1 MAKYI
6 DEETKQ
12 TILERA
18 TLEESL
24 QKYCQA
30 ARGRNKYV
38 CPMCGKTMEYHPGK
52 RLVKCFH
59 CDWGT
64 SSAVKLLED
73 TTKCS
78 FPEALERLA
87 ADFGIVIPEK
97 KYPARKPK
105 ASAQAEA
112 WYKGQLA
119 ASGLTAADVRAWQYA
134 DDGTR
139 MQVNPFGQGTVGPD
153 GAPSDQGDDMLI
165 RYLDLDGRRLQYTP
179 TLKNGRAGEPRDY
192 FRVRWQIPESHML
205 RDGSIGKYK
214 SPAGSGV
221 QLYIPERL
229 REAYRERRPLE
240 ALYFTEGEKKAEAV
254 SKYVGPAFGLAGINC
269 LVGRDKQL
277 PEAIV
282 RVVEACQVKKVYF
295 IMDADWD
302 ELSKNL
308 DPESDVRQ
316 RPQAFFSAARNFGAW
331 FATLRNRKLY
341 VDAYLVLGK
350 GEQKGVD
357 DQLASGKRKV
367 ESGKWKVESGEWKVE
382 SGEPDGAFYRKAIES
397 ATASAI
403 EGGHT
408 EYFDLYNITTMPEAK
423 LQAVWHLDSLESF
436 ATHHRARLREL
447 ESFRAW
453 RNQWRFDSDG
463 ALQLAQPLT
472 DDEQFWEVRK
482 RKDRFGAEYEEYA
495 FDYVNIL
502 NFLERRGYFQLK
514 EPVTGERQFVHVEKN
529 RIEPTTAAD
538 MKDTV
543 LDFARTLNN
552 KPLLAMLYRG
562 STQYLG
568 PEKMGNLSTQSFT
581 PTLPPPE
588 PGGQMLFFR
597 SKYWHVTADG
607 IDEHPYAG
615 MDYHYRRE
623 WCKPV
628 DPRRLQGRMVGVR
641 QTDAGYSVQISP
653 DGEECQFLRFLV
665 LTSWF
670 DWERHLGA
678 DRQPRPGMAKSV
690 TEPDAY
696 LHLLSKMTAIG
707 YLLHHYH
714 NPGVTKAV
722 IAMDNSIS
730 EVGLSQGRSGKSLI
744 GKAIEQMQPTAF
756 FSGKTIDIAD
766 DRFVWDT
773 VEPGTRTLFID
784 DVMPNFDFELLF
796 PLITDS
802 ITVNRKGR
810 DRFTLSGHDKPKF
823 YITTNHVVGRENGS
837 TRDRQFKLAFSDYF
851 DASYKPEMEFGG
863 QFFSDSWDER
873 QWSLFYNLMAE
884 CLQLYFEAQAG
895 HWGVGGSG
903 LIEAPSRNLELRQ
916 MRQEMTETFY
926 NWMNDWM
933 QVADD
938 AAPSASP
945 DARFDTAFVRSEMM
959 ESYRSACSSRE
970 RNYVTPQRFWQRLV
984 LWCRYHGLALN
995 PHLPLDAEGRPGH
1008 DKRSGTEYVTIGTSR
1023 VR

>member
-1 MAKYI
+1 MYI
-6 DEETKQ
+6 DKDTQQE
-12 TILERA
+12 ILSRA

-52 RLVKCFH
+52 KLVKCFH

-64 SSAVKLLED
+64 NSAVKLLED

-87 ADFGIVIPEK
+87 ADFGVVIPEK
-97 KYPARKPK
+97 KYQAKKPK
-105 ASAQAEA
+105 AAAKAEA
-112 WYKGQLA
+112 WYKQQLA
-119 ASGLTAADVRAWQYA
+119 ASGLTPADVRAWQYEA
-134 DDGTR
+134 DGTR
-139 MQVNPFGQGTVGPD
+139 MQVMPFAQGTVGPYETTT
-153 GAPSDQGDDMLI
+153 DQGDDMLI
-165 RYLDLDGRRLQYTP
+165 RYLDLDGHRLQYTP
-179 TLKNGRAGEPRDY
+179 TLKNGRSGEPRDY

-205 RDGSIGKYK
+205 RDGSICKYK

-229 REAYRERRPLE
+229 REAYRERRKLDT
-240 ALYFTEGEKKAEAV
+240 LYFTEGEKKAEAV

-269 LVGRDKQL
+269 LVGKDKQL

-282 RVVEACQVKKVYF
+282 RVVEACQVQKVYF

-308 DPESDVRQ
+308 DPESDIRQ

-331 FATLRNRKLY
+331 FATLRNRKLF

-357 DQLASGKRKV
+357 DQLAALK
-367 ESGKWKVESGEWKVE
+367 
-382 SGEPDGAFYRKAIES
+382 GAEYQYGDQIKKATS
-397 ATASAI
+397 AAI

-408 EYFDLYNITTMPEAK
+408 DYFDLYNITTMPEAK
-423 LQAVWHLDSLESF
+423 LQAVWHLDSIESF
-436 ATHHRARLREL
+436 VGHHRKRLQEM

-453 RNQWRFDSDG
+453 RNQWRLDEG
-463 ALQLAQPLT
+463 GHLQLAQPLA
-472 DDEQFWEVRK
+472 DDEQFWEVKK
-482 RKDRFGAEYEEYA
+482 RKSRYGEEFEEYT
-495 FDYVNIL
+495 FDYVNIH
-502 NFLERRGYFQLK
+502 NFLERRGFFQIK
-514 EPVTGERQFVHVEKN
+514 EGTTGDRIFIHVEKN
-529 RIEPTTAAD
+529 RITPTTAAD
-538 MKDTV
+538 IKDTV

-568 PEKMGNLSTQSFT
+568 PDKLGNMSTQSFT
-581 PTLPPPE
+581 PNLPTPE
-588 PGGQMLFFR
+588 ADSQLLFFR
-597 SKYWHVTADG
+597 SKFWRVTADG
-607 IDEHPYAG
+607 IEENDFSALECN
-615 MDYHYRRE
+615 YRRE
-623 WCKPV
+623 WCMPF
-628 DPRRLQGRMVGVR
+628 DPKRLQQRLVTVEH
-641 QTDAGYSVQISP
+641 TDEGYHIKISP
-653 DGEECQFLRFLV
+653 DGEQCDFLRFLV
-665 LTSWF
+665 LASWF
-670 DWERHLGA
+670 GWENQLNS
-678 DRQPRPGMAKSV
+678 DRKVKPGMS
-690 TEPDAY
+690 TTIMDYDTY

-707 YLLHHYH
+707 YLLHQYY

-730 EVGLSQGRSGKSLI
+730 EVGLSMGRSGKSLI
-744 GKAIEQMQPTAF
+744 GKAIQQMQPTAF

-810 DRFTLSGHDKPKF
+810 DRYTLSGHDKPKF

-837 TRDRQFKLAFSDYF
+837 TRDRQFKIAFSNYF
-851 DASYKPEMEFGG
+851 DANYKPEMEFGG

-884 CLQLYFEAQAG
+884 CLVLYFEAQRG

-916 MRQEMTETFY
+916 MRQEMTETFF

-933 QVADD
+933 QINEDNPHD
-938 AAPSASP
+938 TSSG
-945 DARFDTAFVRSEMM
+945 ARFDIAFVRSEMM
-959 ESYRSACSSRE
+959 ESYKQACSTRE
-970 RNYVTPQRFWQRLV
+970 RNYVTPQRFWQRLT

-995 PHLPLDAEGRPGH
+995 PQVPLDADGRPGH
-1008 DKRSGTEYVTIGTSR
+1008 HKANGTEYVTIGTSR
-1023 VR
+1023 V

>member
-1 MAKYI
+1 MFI
-6 DEETKQ
+6 DNDTQQE
-12 TILERA
+12 ILQRA
-18 TLEESL
+18 TLEEAL
-24 QKYCQA
+24 NKYCTT

-52 RLVKCFH
+52 KLVKCFH

-64 SSAVKLLED
+64 NSAATLLME
-73 TTKCS
+73 TTKCT

-87 ADFGIVIPEK
+87 ADFHIIIPEK
-97 KYPARKPK
+97 KYQAKKPK
-105 ASAQAEA
+105 AAAKAEA
-112 WYKGQLA
+112 WYKQQLE
-119 ASGLTAADVRAWQYA
+119 ASGLKAADVRAWMYEA
-134 DDGTR
+134 DGTR
-139 MQVNPFGQGTVGPD
+139 IQINPFAQGTVGPD
-153 GAPSDQGDDMLI
+153 GTASDQGDDMII
-165 RYLDLDGRRLQYTP
+165 RYLDLEGHRLQYSP
-179 TLKNGRAGEPRDY
+179 TLRNGRSGEPRDY

-205 RDGSIGKYK
+205 RDGSICKYK
-214 SPAGSGV
+214 SPAGSGI

-269 LVGRDKQL
+269 LVGKDRHF

-282 RVVEACQVKKVYF
+282 RVVEACQVQKVYF
-295 IMDADWD
+295 IMDSDWD
-302 ELSKNL
+302 SLSSNL
-308 DPESDVRQ
+308 DPEKDVTM
-316 RPQAFFSAARNFGAW
+316 RPRSFLGAARNFKAW
-331 FATLRNRKLY
+331 IELLKNRKLY

-357 DQLASGKRKV
+357 DLLAALK
-367 ESGKWKVESGEWKVE
+367 
-382 SGEPDGAFYRKAIES
+382 GAEYQYGDQVKK
-397 ATASAI
+397 ATAAAI

-408 EYFDLYNITTMPEAK
+408 DYFDLYK
-423 LQAVWHLDSLESF
+423 LTGMTDSKMETLWHLESLDSFVAHHKKELEP
-436 ATHHRARLREL
+436 L

-453 RNQWRFDSDG
+453 RNQWRFDADG
-463 ALQLAQPLT
+463 ALQLAQPLA
-472 DDEQFWEVRK
+472 DDEQFWVVKK
-482 RKDRFGAEYEEYA
+482 RKNRYGEDVEEYE
-495 FDYVNIL
+495 FDYDRSHT
-502 NFLERRGYFQLK
+502 FLQRRGFFRIIDK
-514 EPVTGERQFVHVEKN
+514 NTGEDVFIHVVDGCIEKSSV
-529 RIEPTTAAD
+529 RE
-538 MKDTV
+538 MRDTV
-543 LDFARTLNN
+543 MNFVRTLNN
-552 KPLLAMLYRG
+552 RILVNKLIMGGFA
-562 STQYLG
+562 YLG
-568 PEKMGNLSTQSFT
+568 PERLGMMQEDLFT

-588 PGGQMLFFR
+588 PGGQLLFFR
-597 SKYWHVTADG
+597 SKYWHVSADG
-607 IDEHPYAG
+607 IEEHGYAD

-641 QTDAGYSVQISP
+641 QTDAGYDVKISS

-678 DRQPRPGMAKSV
+678 DRQPRPGMAKAV

-744 GKAIEQMQPTAF
+744 GKAIEQMQQTAF

-851 DASYKPEMEFGG
+851 DAAYKPEMEFGG

-873 QWSLFYNLMAE
+873 QWGLFYNLMAE

-926 NWMNDWM
+926 NWMNEWM
-933 QVADD
+933 QISEDNPHD
-938 AAPSASP
+938 ASGG
-945 DARFDTAFVRSEMM
+945 ARFDTAFIRSEMM
-959 ESYRSACSSRE
+959 ESYKAACSARE

-995 PHLPLDAEGRPGH
+995 PQVPLDADGRPGH
-1008 DKRSGTEYVTIGTSR
+1008 HKANGTEYITIGTSR
-1023 VR
+1023 VN

>member
-1 MAKYI
+1 MYI
-6 DEETKQ
+6 NEDTKQ
-12 TILERA
+12 EILAKA
-18 TLEESL
+18 TLEEAL
-24 QKYCQA
+24 NKYCQT
-30 ARGRNKYV
+30 ARGRNKYE
-38 CPMCGKTMEYHPGK
+38 CPFCGKPMEYHPGK
-52 RLVKCFH
+52 KLVKCFH

-64 SSAVKLLED
+64 NSAATLLMES
-73 TTKCS
+73 TKCT

-87 ADFGIVIPEK
+87 ADFGVVVPEK

-105 ASAQAEA
+105 AAAKAEA

-119 ASGLTAADVRAWQYA
+119 ASGLTSADVRAWLYEA
-134 DDGTR
+134 DGTR
-139 MQVNPFGQGTVGPD
+139 MQVNPFSQGTIGPD
-153 GAPSDQGDDMLI
+153 GTPCDQGDDMLI
-165 RYLDLDGRRLQYTP
+165 RYLDLDGHRLQYTP

-229 REAYRERRPLE
+229 REAYRTRRQLE

-269 LVGRDKQL
+269 LVGKDKQL

-282 RVVEACQVKKVYF
+282 RVVEACQVQKVYF

-302 ELSKNL
+302 ELSKHL
-308 DPESDVRQ
+308 DPESDIRQ

-331 FATLRNRKLY
+331 FATLRNRKLF

-357 DQLASGKRKV
+357 DQLAALK
-367 ESGKWKVESGEWKVE
+367 
-382 SGEPDGAFYRKAIES
+382 GAEYQYGDQIKKATS
-397 ATASAI
+397 AAI

-408 EYFDLYNITTMPEAK
+408 DYFDLYNITTMPEAK
-423 LQAVWHLDSLESF
+423 LQAVWHLDSIESF
-436 ATHHRARLREL
+436 VGHHRKRLQEM

-453 RNQWRFDSDG
+453 RNQWRLDEG
-463 ALQLAQPLT
+463 GHLQLAQPLA
-472 DDEQFWEVRK
+472 DDEQFWEVKK
-482 RKDRFGAEYEEYA
+482 RKSRYGEEFEEYT

-502 NFLERRGYFQLK
+502 NFLERRGYFQIK
-514 EPVTGERQFVHVEKN
+514 EAVTGDRQFIHVQKN

-538 MKDTV
+538 IKDTV

-568 PEKMGNLSTQSFT
+568 PEKMSNLSTLSFT
-581 PTLPPPE
+581 PTLPPAE
-588 PGGQMLFFR
+588 AGGQMIYFKN
-597 SKYWHVTADG
+597 KYWHVTADG
-607 IDEHPYAG
+607 IEERDYAG
-615 MDYHYRRE
+615 MEYHYRRE

-628 DPRRLQGRMVGVR
+628 DPQRLAGRMVCVER
-641 QTDAGYSVQISP
+641 TDEGYSIQISP
-653 DGEECQFLRFLV
+653 DGNDCDFLRFLA

-670 DWERHLGA
+670 SWERHLNA
-678 DRQPRPGMAKSV
+678 DRKVKPGQNADCLDS
-690 TEPDAY
+690 DAY

-744 GKAIEQMQPTAF
+744 GKAIEQMQQTAF

-863 QFFSDSWDER
+863 QFFSDSWDQR

-884 CLQLYFEAQAG
+884 CLLLYFEAQQN

-903 LIEAPSRNLELRQ
+903 LIEAPSHNLELRQ

-933 QVADD
+933 HLNEDNPHD
-938 AAPSASP
+938 TSGG
-945 DARFDTAFVRSEMM
+945 ARFDTAFVRSEMM
-959 ESYRSACSSRE
+959 ISYREACTARE
-970 RNYVTPQRFWQRLV
+970 RNYITPQRFWQRLV
-984 LWCRYHGLALN
+984 LWCRYHVLALN
-995 PHLPLDAEGRPGH
+995 PHIPADSDGKPGH
-1008 DKRSGTEYVTIGTSR
+1008 DKKNGTEYVTIGESR

>member
-1 MAKYI
+1 MYI
-6 DEETKQ
+6 DNDTRDE
-12 TILERA
+12 ILRQA
-18 TLEESL
+18 TLEEAL
-24 QKYCQA
+24 NKYCTT

-52 RLVKCFH
+52 KLVKCFH

-64 SSAVKLLED
+64 NSAATLLMD
-73 TTKCS
+73 STKCT
-78 FPEALERLA
+78 FPEAIEKLA
-87 ADFGIVIPEK
+87 ADFGVVIPEK

-105 ASAQAEA
+105 AAAKAEA
-112 WYKGQLA
+112 WYKQQLA
-119 ASGLTAADVRAWQYA
+119 ASGLTAADVRAWQYEA
-134 DDGTR
+134 DGTR
-139 MQVNPFGQGTVGPD
+139 MQVMPFAQGTVGPD
-153 GAPSDQGDDMLI
+153 GTATDQGDDMLI
-165 RYLDLDGRRLQYTP
+165 RYLDLDGHRLQYTP
-179 TLKNGRAGEPRDY
+179 TLKNGRSGEPRDY

-205 RDGSIGKYK
+205 RDGSICKYK
-214 SPAGSGV
+214 SPAGSGI

-229 REAYRERRPLE
+229 REAYRTREKLE

-254 SKYVGPAFGLAGINC
+254 CKHVGPAFGLAGINC

-282 RVVEACQVKKVYF
+282 RVVEACQVQRVYF
-295 IMDADWD
+295 IMDSDWD
-302 ELSKNL
+302 NLSQHL
-308 DPESDVRQ
+308 DTETDVRQ
-316 RPQAFFSAARNFGAW
+316 RPQAFFSAARNFAAW

-341 VDAYLVLGK
+341 VDTYLVLGK
-350 GEQKGVD
+350 GGPKGVD
-357 DQLASGKRKV
+357 DQLVALK
-367 ESGKWKVESGEWKVE
+367 
-382 SGEPDGAFYRKAIES
+382 GAEYQYADDIRKA
-397 ATASAI
+397 TAAAV
-403 EGGHT
+403 EGGHGS
-408 EYFDLYNITTMPEAK
+408 YCDVCNITTMPEAK
-423 LQAVWHLDSLESF
+423 LQAVWHLDNIESF
-436 ATHHRARLREL
+436 VSHHKERLKGL

-453 RNQWRFDSDG
+453 RNSWRLDADG
-463 ALQLAQPLT
+463 TLQLAQPLA
-472 DDEQFWEVRK
+472 DDEQFWEVKK
-482 RKDRFGAEYEEYA
+482 RKSRYGDEFEEYT
-495 FDYVNIL
+495 FDYVNIH
-502 NFLERRGYFQLK
+502 NFLERRGFFQVK
-514 EPVTGERQFVHVEKN
+514 EAVTGDRQFIHVEKN
-529 RIEPTTAAD
+529 RITPTTAAD

-568 PEKMGNLSTQSFT
+568 PDKLGNMSTLSFT
-581 PTLPPPE
+581 PTLPTPE
-588 PGGQMLFFR
+588 ADSQLLFFR
-597 SKYWHVTADG
+597 SKFWRVTADG
-607 IDEHPYAG
+607 IEEHDFAALECN
-615 MDYHYRRE
+615 YRRE
-623 WCKPV
+623 WCMPT
-628 DPRRLQGRMVGVR
+628 DPALQRRMVQV
-641 QTDAGYSVQISP
+641 QHTDEGYQVHISHE
-653 DGEECQFLRFLV
+653 GHQCQFLQFLV
-665 LTSWF
+665 MTSWF
-670 DWERHLGA
+670 DWEQKLTA
-678 DRQPRPGMAKSV
+678 DRQPRPGMAKIIDD
-690 TEPDAY
+690 PDAY

-707 YLLHHYH
+707 YLLHQYY

-730 EVGLSQGRSGKSLI
+730 EVGLSMGRSGKSLI
-744 GKAIEQMQPTAF
+744 GKAIQQMQPTAF

-810 DRFTLSGHDKPKF
+810 DRFTLTGHDKPKF

-837 TRDRQFKLAFSDYF
+837 TRDRQFKIAFSNYF

-863 QFFSDSWDER
+863 QFFSDNWDER

-884 CLQLYFEAQAG
+884 CLVLYFEAQRG

-916 MRQEMTETFY
+916 MRQEMTETFF

-933 QVADD
+933 QINEDD
-938 AAPSASP
+938 PHDTSGG
-945 DARFDTAFVRSEMM
+945 ARYDIPFVRTEMM
-959 ESYRSACSSRE
+959 ESYKQACSTRE

-995 PHLPLDAEGRPGH
+995 PQIPLDADGRPGH
-1008 DKRSGTEYVTIGTSR
+1008 HKANGTEYITIGESR
-1023 VR
+1023 VG

>member
-1 MAKYI
+1 MYI

-12 TILERA
+12 EILQRA
-18 TLEESL
+18 TLEEAL
-24 QKYCQA
+24 NKYCTT

-38 CPMCGKTMEYHPGK
+38 CPFCGKVMEYHPGK
-52 RLVKCFH
+52 KLVKCFH

-64 SSAVKLLED
+64 NSAASLLME

-78 FPEALERLA
+78 FPEALEKLA
-87 ADFGIVIPEK
+87 GDFGIIIPEK
-97 KYPARKPK
+97 KYPAQKPK
-105 ASAQAEA
+105 ADAKAEA
-112 WYKGQLA
+112 WYKQQLE
-119 ASGLTAADVRAWQYA
+119 ASGLKASDVRAWMYEA
-134 DDGTR
+134 DGTR
-139 MQVNPFGQGTVGPD
+139 SQINPFSQGTVGPD
-153 GAPSDQGDDMLI
+153 GTATEQGDDMLI

-205 RDGSIGKYK
+205 RDGTIGKYK

-229 REAYRERRPLE
+229 REAFRTREKLE
-240 ALYFTEGEKKAEAV
+240 AIYFTEGEKKAEAV

-302 ELSKNL
+302 ELSKHL

-341 VDAYLVLGK
+341 IDAYLLLGK
-350 GEQKGVD
+350 GEDKGVD
-357 DQLASGKRKV
+357 DQLVKLK
-367 ESGKWKVESGEWKVE
+367 
-382 SGEPDGAFYRKAIES
+382 GAEYLYVDQIKK

-436 ATHHRARLREL
+436 ATHHCDRLKEL

-453 RNQWRFDSDG
+453 RNQWRFDADG
-463 ALQLAQPLT
+463 MLQLAQPLA
-472 DDEQFWEVRK
+472 DDEQFWEIRK
-482 RKDRFGAEYEEYA
+482 RKSRYGEEFEEYN
-495 FDYVNIL
+495 FDYVNVL
-502 NFLERRGYFQLK
+502 NFLERRGYFQVK
-514 EPVTGERQFVHVEKN
+514 EPVTGERQFIHVEKS
-529 RIEPTTAAD
+529 RITPTTAAD
-538 MKDTV
+538 MKDMV

-588 PGGQMLFFR
+588 ADGQMLYFK
-597 SKYWHVTADG
+597 SKYWHVTAAG
-607 IDEHPYAG
+607 IEECDYAG
-615 MDYHYRRE
+615 MEYNYRRE
-623 WCKPV
+623 WCKPT
-628 DPRRLQGRMVGVR
+628 DPRRLQQRMVVVNHSDEGFSIDFSA
-641 QTDAGYSVQISP
+641 DANQ
-653 DGEECQFLRFLV
+653 CQFLQFLI

-670 DWERHLGA
+670 GWERQLTA
-678 DRQPRPGMAKSV
+678 DRHPRPGNTAII
-690 TEPDAY
+690 TDPDAY

-707 YLLHHYH
+707 YLLHHYY

-722 IAMDNSIS
+722 IAMDNSIT

-744 GKAIEQMQPTAF
+744 GKAIEQMQQTAF

-837 TRDRQFKLAFSDYF
+837 TRDRQFKLAFSNYF
-851 DASYKPEMEFGG
+851 DAGYKPEMEFGG

-884 CLQLYFEAQAG
+884 CLQLYFEAQQKK
-895 HWGVGGSG
+895 WGVGGSG
-903 LIEAPSRNLELRQ
+903 LIEAPSHNLELRQ

-933 QVADD
+933 QINEDNPHD
-938 AAPSASP
+938 TSGG
-945 DARFDTAFVRSEMM
+945 ARLDIAFVRSEMM
-959 ESYRSACSSRE
+959 ESYKAACSSRE

-1008 DKRSGTEYVTIGTSR
+1008 DKRSGTEYVTIGESR

>member
-1 MAKYI
+1 MYI
-6 DEETKQ
+6 DENITKEIFQ
-12 TILERA
+12 RA

-24 QKYCQA
+24 NKYCTK

-52 RLVKCFH
+52 KLVKCFH

-64 SSAVKLLED
+64 NSAATLLMD

-87 ADFGIVIPEK
+87 DDFGVVIPEK
-97 KYPARKPK
+97 KYPAKAPK
-105 ASAQAEA
+105 AAVKAEA

-119 ASGLTAADVRAWQYA
+119 ASGLTAADVRAWQYC

-139 MQVNPFGQGTVGPD
+139 MQVNPFSQGTVGPD
-153 GAPSDQGDDMLI
+153 GTPSDQGDDMVIL
-165 RYLDLDGRRLQYTP
+165 YLDLDGHRLQYTP
-179 TLKNGRAGEPRDY
+179 TMKNGRAGEPRDY

-269 LVGRDKQL
+269 LVGKDKQL

-282 RVVEACQVKKVYF
+282 RVVEACQVKRGYF

-308 DPESDVRQ
+308 DQESDVRQ
-316 RPQAFFSAARNFGAW
+316 RPQAFFSAARKFGAW

-357 DQLASGKRKV
+357 DLLAALK
-367 ESGKWKVESGEWKVE
+367 
-382 SGEPDGAFYRKAIES
+382 GAEYQYGDQIKK
-397 ATASAI
+397 ATAAAI

-423 LQAVWHLDSLESF
+423 LQTVWHLDSLESF
-436 ATHHRARLREL
+436 AAHHRARLKEM

-463 ALQLAQPLT
+463 ALQLAQPLA

-495 FDYVNIL
+495 FDYVNII

-597 SKYWHVTADG
+597 SKYWHVSADG
-607 IDEHPYAG
+607 IEERDYAG

-641 QTDAGYSVQISP
+641 QTDAGYDVQISS

-670 DWERHLGA
+670 DWERHLTA
-678 DRQPRPGMAKSV
+678 DRQPRPGMVKAV
-690 TEPDAY
+690 TEPDAH

-744 GKAIEQMQPTAF
+744 GKAIEHMQPTAF

-810 DRFTLSGHDKPKF
+810 DRFTLSGHNKPKF

-837 TRDRQFKLAFSDYF
+837 TRDRQFKLAFSNYF
-851 DASYKPEMEFGG
+851 DAAYKPEMEFGG

-895 HWGVGGSG
+895 HWGAGGSG

-933 QVADD
+933 QVSEDNPHD
-938 AAPSASP
+938 ASGG
-945 DARFDTAFVRSEMM
+945 ARFDTAFVRSEMM
-959 ESYRSACSSRE
+959 ESYKAACSVRE

-995 PHLPLDAEGRPGH
+995 PQVPLDAEGRPGH
-1008 DKRSGTEYVTIGTSR
+1008 HKANGIEYITIGTSR
-1023 VR
+1023 VG

>member
-1 MAKYI
+1 MYI
-6 DEETKQ
+6 DEDTKQ
-12 TILERA
+12 EILAKA
-18 TLEESL
+18 TLEEAL
-24 QKYCQA
+24 NKYCQT
-30 ARGRNKYV
+30 ARGRNKYE
-38 CPMCGKTMEYHPGK
+38 CPFCGKPMEYHPGK
-52 RLVKCFH
+52 KLVKCFH

-64 SSAVKLLED
+64 NSAATLLMES
-73 TTKCS
+73 TKCT

-87 ADFGIVIPEK
+87 ADFGVVVPEK

-105 ASAQAEA
+105 AAAKAEA

-119 ASGLTAADVRAWQYA
+119 ASGLTSADVRAWLYEA
-134 DDGTR
+134 DGTR
-139 MQVNPFGQGTVGPD
+139 MQVNPFSQGTIGPD
-153 GAPSDQGDDMLI
+153 GTPSDQGDDMLI
-165 RYLDLDGRRLQYTP
+165 RYLDLDGHRLQYTP

-229 REAYRERRPLE
+229 REAYRTRRQLE

-269 LVGRDKQL
+269 LVGKDKQL

-282 RVVEACQVKKVYF
+282 RVVEACQVQKVYF

-302 ELSKNL
+302 ELSKHL
-308 DPESDVRQ
+308 DPESDIRQ

-331 FATLRNRKLY
+331 FATLRNRKLF

-357 DQLASGKRKV
+357 DQLAALK
-367 ESGKWKVESGEWKVE
+367 
-382 SGEPDGAFYRKAIES
+382 GAEYQYGDQIKKATS
-397 ATASAI
+397 AAI

-408 EYFDLYNITTMPEAK
+408 DYFDLYNITTMPEAK
-423 LQAVWHLDSLESF
+423 LQAVWHLDSIESF
-436 ATHHRARLREL
+436 VGHHRKRLQEM

-453 RNQWRFDSDG
+453 RNQWRLDEG
-463 ALQLAQPLT
+463 GHLKLAQPLA
-472 DDEQFWEVRK
+472 DDEQFWEVKK
-482 RKDRFGAEYEEYA
+482 RKSRYGEEFEEYT

-502 NFLERRGYFQLK
+502 NFLERRGYFQIK
-514 EPVTGERQFVHVEKN
+514 EAVTGDRQFIHVQKN

-538 MKDTV
+538 IKDTV

-568 PEKMGNLSTQSFT
+568 PEKMSNLSTLSFT
-581 PTLPPPE
+581 PTLPPAE
-588 PGGQMLFFR
+588 AGGQMIYFKN
-597 SKYWHVTADG
+597 KYWHVTADG
-607 IDEHPYAG
+607 IEERDYAG
-615 MDYHYRRE
+615 MEYHYRRE

-628 DPRRLQGRMVGVR
+628 DPQRLAGRMVCVER
-641 QTDAGYSVQISP
+641 TDEGYSIQISP
-653 DGEECQFLRFLV
+653 DGNDCDFLRFLA

-670 DWERHLGA
+670 SWERHLNA
-678 DRQPRPGMAKSV
+678 DRKVKPGQNADCLDS
-690 TEPDAY
+690 DAY

-744 GKAIEQMQPTAF
+744 GKAIEQMQQTAF

-851 DASYKPEMEFGG
+851 DAGYKPEMEFGG
-863 QFFSDSWDER
+863 QFFSDSWDQR

-884 CLQLYFEAQAG
+884 CLLLYFEAQQN

-903 LIEAPSRNLELRQ
+903 LIEAPSHNLELRQ

-933 QVADD
+933 HLNEDNPHD
-938 AAPSASP
+938 ASGG
-945 DARFDTAFVRSEMM
+945 ARFDTAFVRSEMM
-959 ESYRSACSSRE
+959 ISYREACTARE
-970 RNYVTPQRFWQRLV
+970 RNYITPQRFWQRLV

-995 PHLPLDAEGRPGH
+995 PQVPLDADGRPGH
-1008 DKRSGTEYVTIGTSR
+1008 HKANGIEYITIGTSR
-1023 VR
+1023 VN